1 MNGAPTTAAGAS
13 AVRALLLTDVV
24 DSTKLSERIGDAAM
38 ARVWAAH
45 DRVARDLL
53 PPWRGRE
60 IDKTDG
66 MLLLFDDAADAVQ
79 YAQAYHAGLASI
91 AVSLPFDLPWA
102 LRARAGLHVG
112 PVILRENAP
121 DDVLRGAKPL
131 EVDGMAKPTAARV
144 MSVARG
150 GQTLLTPEARAA
162 LGTALDDLGLPLQS
176 HGFWVLKGV
185 AEPVELCEVGPD
197 AAAFAPPPDGD
208 KAYRVLQV
216 AGRWLPVR
224 QMPNNL
230 PEPPNAFIGREREL
244 ADLRQL
250 LGQSRLLT
258 LLGMGGLGK
267 TRLSLQV
274 AAEQMAE
281 FANGVWFLDLAPL
294 RDGSLVLAEAA
305 QVLGV
310 REEPGRPLLQTLC
323 AQLKSQRTLII
334 LDNCEHLLKPAA
346 QLAQAVLKAAPG
358 VRFIASSREPLR
370 ISGERSYTIQPLP
383 VPRAGDGV
391 AALARSPAVQLFVER
406 AQEHR
411 PDFSLT
417 EAEAPAVAE
426 LVARLEGIPLALEL
440 AAARLR
446 SMTVADINR
455 RLKSRYK
462 LLTGGSVDRD
472 ERQQTLRALVDWSY
486 DLLQPTEQA
495 ALQRLAVFA
504 GGLDL
509 AAAEAVCA
517 DEQVELD
524 DVMDLLR
531 SLVEKSLV
539 VPEQREGAGR
549 YRLLETIREY
559 AAEKLAGSGEG
570 RATAARH
577 CEHFFA
583 LCKQGRDGMQGPQ
596 QRQWLDRLD
605 LEQDNLRAA
614 IALAQTEDSPVSPL
628 IALKMAVAL
637 QNFWVMR
644 GGAREGRAV
653 VQAMLAHAAV
663 QALPMAQAHA
673 LYLGAALAWTQGD
686 LDEALRMLQ
695 NCLVLRRALGV
706 PSEVGATLSTLAVT
720 LLDNGDAVAARDAAA
735 EAVELLRQS
744 GHRVGEAIARVQL
757 AQVAAALSDAPTARA
772 HLEAAMALARHIRHP
787 ETEGE
792 AELRL
797 GELETEAGDESAART
812 ALLRSLKVCSGAGDL
827 RGEAHAQRAL
837 GRLELRAGRRAAAL
851 PLLQQS
857 LAAFERFEM
866 RGPWLAC
873 VEDHAVLALAAGLP
887 EAACNLAAAAQG
899 LRDSARLRRLPPSQV
914 RWQAFIDALRAGL
927 PVAGFDASW
936 QAAQNWDAAELAR
949 SVTTLGAELSERL
962 SGTQGVVVP

>member
-150 GQTLLTPEARAA
+150 WQTLLTPEARAA

-281 FANGVWFLDLAPL
+281 FADGVWFLDLAPL

-406 AQEHR
+406 AQEQR

-517 DEQVELD
+517 DEEVELD
-524 DVMDLLR
+524 DVMDLLG

-539 VPEQREGAGR
+539 VMEQRESAGR

-559 AAEKLAGSGEG
+559 AAEKLADSGED

-577 CEHFFA
+577 CEHYFA

-614 IALAQTEDSPVSPL
+614 IALAQSADAAVDPFV
-628 IALKMAVAL
+628 ALKMAVAL
-637 QNFWVMR
+637 QNYWVMR

-653 VQAMLAHAAV
+653 VKSMLGHPAV
-663 QALPMAQAHA
+663 QASAFARAHA
-673 LYLGAALAWTQGD
+673 LYVGAALALTQGEGP
-686 LDEALRMLQ
+686 EALAMLQ
-695 NCLVLRRALGV
+695 DCLTLRRGLGAAR
-706 PSEVGATLSTLAVT
+706 EVAATLSTLAVA
-720 LLDNGDAVAARDAAA
+720 LRGGGDIDAAFA
-735 EAVELLRQS
+735 AGTEALALFRQCA
-744 GHRVGEAIARVQL
+744 HPVGETIAMLQL
-757 AQVAAALSDAPTARA
+757 GEIQGQRSQADEARA
-772 HLEAAMALARHIRHP
+772 LLKGALALARRVGHA
-787 ETEGE
+787 ESQAE
-792 AELRL
+792 AELVL
-797 GELETEAGDESAART
+797 GELAAEGGDDATAEAHFARSLAVAVPAGDR
-812 ALLRSLKVCSGAGDL
+812 
-827 RGEAHAQRAL
+827 RGEAHARWARGAL
-837 GRLELRAGRRAAAL
+837 ALRAGRIDDAL
-851 PLLQQS
+851 ALLHPA
-857 LAAFERFEM
+857 LAAFDDFGM
-866 RGPWLAC
+866 RASWVGC
-873 VEDHAVLALAAGLP
+873 VEDLARAAHALAQPGRAAGL
-887 EAACNLAAAAQG
+887 LAAAA
-899 LRDSARLRRLPPSQV
+899 RLREDAHLPLLPRSRGAYQ
-914 RWQAFIDALRAGL
+914 QLEQALRTALGDA
-927 PVAGFDASW
+927 PFDA
-936 QAAQNWDAAELAR
+936 AHAQGRAWAQSEAQQRALAT
-949 SVTTLGAELSERL
+949 V
-962 SGTQGVVVP
+962 